1 MTGGPRG
8 EGKGTTCGKA
18 DASEKAGQVQIQ
30 CVREIAEGGK
40 SGVTVRANSV
50 SWGHTTKDP
59 ASHPRNTYIIL
70 NVMGSHRRFE
80 GHGVTRSVHSGGSA
94 KAGLER
100 KNQGVGKGPESV
112 LYLERGKEIWY
123 LSRWKL
129 GDSLKVC
136 RWPNIVAKWNRLLME
151 YRVYVGG
158 WGQGGVDVCGF
169 HVSMCRNHTQ

>member
-1 MTGGPRG
+1 MKDKEALTGGPRG

-40 SGVTVRANSV
+40 SVVTVRANSV
-50 SWGHTTKDP
+50 SWGHITKDP

-70 NVMGSHRRFE
+70 NVMGSHRRFK

-100 KNQGVGKGPESV
+100 KEPRSWKGTRECALSGKGK
-112 LYLERGKEIWY
+112 R
-123 LSRWKL
+123 
-129 GDSLKVC
+129 
-136 RWPNIVAKWNRLLME
+136 NM
-151 YRVYVGG
+151 
-158 WGQGGVDVCGF
+158 
-169 HVSMCRNHTQ
+169 VS